1 MSGQPPNPEDVRQL
15 IGRACLALD
24 DGDYP
29 GFLTL
34 CAPAFWYRIRVWSPD
49 LGTEMV
55 WLEHD
60 LDGLAKLFASLPE
73 HLTRPGRLTRHA
85 TVYTQ
90 EPQPDA
96 LHVTSVF
103 AIYHTD
109 LEGRTQALA
118 VGRYLDRIVE
128 HDGGLCLLARDVQ
141 LETRDL
147 GIGSHAPL

>member
-1 MSGQPPNPEDVRQL
+1 MNSKAPDPDAVRQL

-24 DGDYP
+24 DGDYQ
-29 GFLTL
+29 GFLAL
-34 CAPAFWYRIRVWSPD
+34 CAPDFGYRIRVFSPE
-49 LGTEMV
+49 LGKEMI

-60 LDGLAKLFASLPE
+60 RDGLTKLFAALPE

-90 EPQPDA
+90 DPQPDA
-96 LHVTSVF
+96 LQVTSVVT
-103 AIYHTD
+103 IYHTD
-109 LEGRTQALA
+109 MEGRTETLA
-118 VGRYLDRIVE
+118 VGRYLDRVAE
-128 HDGGLCLLARDVQ
+128 HDGEPRLLSRDVQ